1 MSNGRAWTDDEDTII
16 RKGYKRREP
25 LQKICARLPGRSLD
39 AMKHRAKRLRCV
51 LRPHWTAREDRI
63 LRMEWGLVFSRRTLR
78 EKLPGRTWCAIA
90 RRAQALN
97 LGSPARGLVSVK
109 AAAIASG
116 YSVLGLYGVIQRQ
129 GVIVRR
135 HCGNHQETRVYTRL
149 LVDMLDVEEAI
160 ARDIA
165 EAAATETV
173 AEAAARHGVRQ
184 STMRDKLRAAGMTA
198 TTRRGQPARL
208 DPRAVDAAMRG
219 EIVPATE
226 GVPVVVTMADYLR
239 RGVAR
244 PLVPTTPEYAPPV
257 RASDGAEEIADAGG
271 TRLW

>member
-1 MSNGRAWTDDEDTII
+1 MSYGVAWTDAEDAII
-16 RKGYKRREP
+16 RKGYKRRDP
-25 LQKICARLPGRSLD
+25 LAMILARLSGRSLD
-39 AMKHRAKRLRCV
+39 SMKQRAKRLGCV
-51 LRPHWTAREDRI
+51 LRPHWTAREDRV

-90 RRAQALN
+90 RRAQALG

-109 AAAIASG
+109 AAAKASG

-135 HCGNHQETRVYTRL
+135 HCGNHQESRVYTRL

-165 EAAATETV
+165 EAATTETV
-173 AEAAARHGVRQ
+173 AEAAARHGVRR
-184 STMRDKLRAAGMTA
+184 STMRDRLRAAGMSA
-198 TTRRGQPARL
+198 MTRRGQPARL

-219 EIVPATE
+219 ETVPATE
-226 GVPVVVTMADYLR
+226 GVPVVVAMADYLR

-244 PLVPTTPEYAPPV
+244 AAAPTTPEYAPPV
-257 RASDGAEEIADAGG
+257 RAGDGADEVADAGG
-271 TRLW
+271 VRLW